1 MNAGGADL
9 VPAPPVFANITVGE
23 STSPEREKRKMKY
36 CNNCGKEVSDNAVV
50 CPFCGCAVASKN
62 VEVDKPSTGLN
73 ILSFLIPLV
82 GLILYLSWQNSTPI
96 KAKAV
101 GKWALIGF
109 CVAVGLSIIS
119 AIVSGAFLS
128 SMIGSMY

>member
-1 MNAGGADL
+1 
-9 VPAPPVFANITVGE
+9 
-23 STSPEREKRKMKY
+23 MKY
-36 CNNCGKEVSDNAVV
+36 CNNCGKEVDDNAVI

-82 GLILYLSWQNSTPI
+82 GLILFLSWQNSTPI
-96 KAKAV
+96 KAKAC

-109 CVAVGLSIIS
+109 CVAIGLSIIGG
-119 AIVSGAFLS
+119 IVSGAMLS
-128 SMIGSMY
+128 SMIGSMGY

>member
-1 MNAGGADL
+1 
-9 VPAPPVFANITVGE
+9 
-23 STSPEREKRKMKY
+23 MKY
-36 CNNCGKEVSDNAVV
+36 CNNCGKEVLDNAIV

-82 GLILYLSWQNSTPI
+82 GLIMYLSWQNSTPI

-109 CVAVGLSIIS
+109 CVAVGLSILGTILSGVLIS
-119 AIVSGAFLS
+119 SIADGWYSAVDTASVFS
-128 SMIGSMY
+128 

>member
-1 MNAGGADL
+1 
-9 VPAPPVFANITVGE
+9 
-23 STSPEREKRKMKY
+23 MKY

-96 KAKAV
+96 KARRRW
-101 GKWALIGF
+101 G
-109 CVAVGLSIIS
+109 
-119 AIVSGAFLS
+119 SGDYSTFS
-128 SMIGSMY
+128 VGSMQGE

>member
-1 MNAGGADL
+1 M
-9 VPAPPVFANITVGE
+9 PASPVFANITVGE

>member
-1 MNAGGADL
+1 
-9 VPAPPVFANITVGE
+9 
-23 STSPEREKRKMKY
+23 MKY
-36 CNNCGKEVSDNAVV
+36 CNNCGKEVDDNAVI
-50 CPFCGCAVASKN
+50 CPSCGCAVASKN
-62 VEVDKPSTGLN
+62 VEVDKPSIGLN

-128 SMIGSMY
+128 SMIGAMY

>member
-1 MNAGGADL
+1 M
-9 VPAPPVFANITVGE
+9 PAPPVFANITVGE

>member
-1 MNAGGADL
+1 
-9 VPAPPVFANITVGE
+9 
-23 STSPEREKRKMKY
+23 MKY

-73 ILSFLIPLV
+73 VLSFLIPLV

-101 GKWALIGF
+101 GKWAPDWILR
-109 CVAVGLSIIS
+109 
-119 AIVSGAFLS
+119 
-128 SMIGSMY
+128 GSRSEHPWHHPFRRTDFQCYRSLLLRVKGEKGKPSPLFFV

>member
-1 MNAGGADL
+1 M
-9 VPAPPVFANITVGE
+9 PAPPVFGNIAVGE

>member
-1 MNAGGADL
+1 M
-9 VPAPPVFANITVGE
+9 
-23 STSPEREKRKMKY
+23 
-36 CNNCGKEVSDNAVV
+36 
-50 CPFCGCAVASKN
+50 ASKN

-82 GLILYLSWQNSTPI
+82 GLILFLSWQNSTPI
-96 KAKAV
+96 KAKAC

-109 CVAVGLSIIS
+109 CVAIGLSIIGG
-119 AIVSGAFLS
+119 IVSGAMLS

>member
-82 GLILYLSWQNSTPI
+82 GLILYLSWQNSTPH
-96 KAKAV
+96 
-101 GKWALIGF
+101 
-109 CVAVGLSIIS
+109 
-119 AIVSGAFLS
+119 
-128 SMIGSMY
+128 

>member
-1 MNAGGADL
+1 M
-9 VPAPPVFANITVGE
+9 PAPLFLQNKKAGE
-23 STSPEREKRKMKY
+23 KTSPERENNMKY
-36 CNNCGKEVSDNAVV
+36 CNNCGKEVDDNAVI
-50 CPFCGCAVASKN
+50 CPSCGCAVASKN

-128 SMIGSMY
+128 SMIGAMY

>member
-1 MNAGGADL
+1 M
-9 VPAPPVFANITVGE
+9 PAPPVFANITVGE
-23 STSPEREKRKMKY
+23 STSPEREERKMKY